1 MDDPAAA
8 FQRAFAFVRSLD
20 RKASS
25 RVEELPFGTA
35 YLRPEIP
42 HVWSRNF
49 VAVEAASMSWIS
61 IRSSRPPS
69 AFTLEAG
76 LFHRRLAFDDEA
88 AAGAAAVRLQPE
100 GWRPGRIVV
109 MPHRGPDAA
118 PAPPPG
124 GQEVDPANLKP
135 LKRKLLGLDPQTSP
149 EDVASQLLEGF
160 DALGGVAAERTF
172 AYEADGEFVASCRL
186 YSDGATAQVE
196 DVGTHPSYRGR
207 GYGNA
212 VVLLALQ
219 EAWEA
224 HDFVFIEAEAADW
237 PKDWYARAGFETA
250 GAVCD
255 LVRDK

>member
-1 MDDPAAA
+1 MDDRAAA
-8 FQRAFAFVRSLD
+8 FRRAFAFVRSLD
-20 RKASS
+20 RQASS

-49 VAVEAASMSWIS
+49 VAVEAGLDELDLDSVIETAERIHS
-61 IRSSRPPS
+61 
-69 AFTLEAG
+69 EAG
-76 LFHRRLAFDDEA
+76 LFHRRLSFDHEA
-88 AAGAAAVRLQPE
+88 VAGAAAVRLQPE

-118 PAPPPG
+118 PAPPSG
-124 GQEVDPANLKP
+124 GQEVDPASLKP

-149 EDVASQLLEGF
+149 EGVASQLLEGF

-212 VVLLALQ
+212 VVLLAVQ

-255 LVRDK
+255 LVRDR

>member
-35 YLRPEIP
+35 YLRPEMP

-61 IRSSRPPS
+61 IRSSRRAERVHS
-69 AFTLEAG
+69 EAG

-88 AAGAAAVRLQPE
+88 AAESGRRVRLQPE

-124 GQEVDPANLKP
+124 GQEVDASAIS
-135 LKRKLLGLDPQTSP
+135 SP
-149 EDVASQLLEGF
+149 
-160 DALGGVAAERTF
+160 
-172 AYEADGEFVASCRL
+172 
-186 YSDGATAQVE
+186 
-196 DVGTHPSYRGR
+196 
-207 GYGNA
+207 
-212 VVLLALQ
+212 
-219 EAWEA
+219 
-224 HDFVFIEAEAADW
+224 
-237 PKDWYARAGFETA
+237 
-250 GAVCD
+250 
-255 LVRDK
+255 